1 MPFPETFKRAVQDYF
16 AQIELDQAKEA
27 RPTPAPKP
35 VLRGAQELAR
45 QSAQPDRLVAVRAAA
60 SPLFEAAGSLLD
72 ALPALARRQGQLD
85 AARADKLHRQL
96 VSEVASFQSI
106 CQDARLRYEDTV
118 IASYALCTALDEF
131 ASDALRSQI
140 EELGAPAEAE
150 RAASAWMAHS
160 LAVRFHGDA
169 KGGEN
174 VFRLIGRALVEP
186 DKHID
191 LLELFFVIL
200 RLGFEGIYR
209 HTSNGRREMDG
220 MQHRIHDQ
228 VSTTRRDGPAH
239 LLIHW
244 QQIERSVEA
253 SRHATSDHATSLTQ
267 PQGSTTP

>member
-1 MPFPETFKRAVQDYF
+1 MIREQFTRTTQDFFARA
-16 AQIELDQAKEA
+16 AGRLDIAS
-27 RPTPAPKP
+27 RPPQQPKS
-35 VLRGAQELAR
+35 VLQGQQELSR
-45 QSAQPDRLVAVRAAA
+45 QSPQPDRLVAVRAAA

-85 AARADKLHRQL
+85 AARAGKLNRQL

-106 CQDARLRYEDTV
+106 CHDARLRYEDTV

-140 EELGAPAEAE
+140 EESGAPTEAE
-150 RAASAWMAHS
+150 PAASAWMAHS

-191 LLELFFVIL
+191 VLELFFVIL

-209 HTSNGRREMDG
+209 HTSNGRREMDR

-228 VSTTRRDGPAH
+228 VSTIRRDGLAH
-239 LLIHW
+239 LFIHW
-244 QQIERSVEA
+244 QQIERSVEV
-253 SRHATSDHATSLTQ
+253 SRHAASDHATSLTQ